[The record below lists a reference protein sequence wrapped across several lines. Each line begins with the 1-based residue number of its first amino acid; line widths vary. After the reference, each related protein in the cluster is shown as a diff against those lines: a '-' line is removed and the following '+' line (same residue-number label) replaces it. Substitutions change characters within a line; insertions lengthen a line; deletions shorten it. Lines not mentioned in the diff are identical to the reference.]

1 MTIQDKA
8 SYGIDQEDK
17 RSLDILKKVVFSQA
31 GLSRSDFL
39 LGSLGTGGI
48 ISQKLKRQ
56 IDFADDSDRAPE
68 EIASSN
74 MRTKHSR
81 RDFLFQTRIGLHRLG
96 EPDRYDRSGDLLK
109 DTFRNFFNLRSTFN
123 GPQIEVQHFQEPEK
137 TWARIWF
144 GTGLTWDI
152 VDPRFLFHILFS
164 CCSIFVWCFFS
175 GSHRGR
181 THRDSLCSQGFLGL
195 RTNGT
200 MQYSEPRFQQVHGFS
215 ICVISLFQQA
225 LPSDCQDC
233 SSLCI
238 SAHDQLMGPFWVLSF
253 RHRNTSHQE
262 STRKLTQD
270 YMQKAVDLHLT
281 SPQYGQC
288 SCGTGV

>member
-1 MTIQDKA
+1 MQKIQEAKDALGKTEREREKSKKGWIKLFGEARQVEVFPERRLLPRSLVPTVQDDGFSSSTMTIQDKA

-39 LGSLGTGGI
+39 SGSLGTGGI

-200 MQYSEPRFQQVHGFS
+200 MHNTQSRGFS
-215 ICVISLFQQA
+215 KCM
-225 LPSDCQDC
+225 D
-233 SSLCI
+233 
-238 SAHDQLMGPFWVLSF
+238 F
-253 RHRNTSHQE
+253 RF
-262 STRKLTQD
+262 
-270 YMQKAVDLHLT
+270 V
-281 SPQYGQC
+281 
-288 SCGTGV
+288 